1 MVDTWWEMM
10 SVDPLLTR
18 IAMSTTALQLERKLG
33 RKELYGSTE
42 LTFDC
47 VRLLQERLDD
57 DAQAVSDETLV
68 AVSQLI
74 ALEVSRTT
82 HYQATRF

>member
-1 MVDTWWEMM
+1 MSEGKFTDTLR
-10 SVDPLLTR
+10 S
-18 IAMSTTALQLERKLG
+18 G
-33 RKELYGSTE
+33 RKELYQSTA

-57 DAQAVSDETLV
+57 AAQAVSDETLV

-74 ALEVSRTT
+74 ALEVRHASYITT
-82 HYQATRF
+82 DMTDLYRMTPET